1 MRGKNGVQEFTQKQ
15 QTNIMKQERGKNKMI
30 KKDIIK
36 KTVSLVLT
44 FVMMAGCGII
54 ESDNCSKIKA
64 SVKKQNYIIQTSS
77 GRELNH
83 TLRVYDEIE
92 SVTEAAKDELVDE
105 NMAIVSLD
113 KYEVEELKED
123 ADIVSIE
130 KDKVIKAAK
139 EKNVKKING
148 KDIDLEWNKKLIK
161 CKSIKDGDVKKR
173 VKIAV
178 IDSGVDWG
186 NDIDLEETITLVPCE
201 EEMNPLFM
209 DGTGHGNSV
218 AGLIAAKDNNE
229 GITGINPNAASSIR

>member
-1 MRGKNGVQEFTQKQ
+1 
-15 QTNIMKQERGKNKMI
+15 
-30 KKDIIK
+30 
-36 KTVSLVLT
+36 
-44 FVMMAGCGII
+44 MMAGCGII
-54 ESDNCSKIKA
+54 ESDNCSKIKP

-130 KDKVIKAAK
+130 KDKVVKAAK

-161 CKSIKDGDVKKR
+161 CKSIKDGDVKKKSKNCR
-173 VKIAV
+173 
-178 IDSGVDWG
+178 
-186 NDIDLEETITLVPCE
+186 
-201 EEMNPLFM
+201 
-209 DGTGHGNSV
+209 H
-218 AGLIAAKDNNE
+218 
-229 GITGINPNAASSIR
+229 